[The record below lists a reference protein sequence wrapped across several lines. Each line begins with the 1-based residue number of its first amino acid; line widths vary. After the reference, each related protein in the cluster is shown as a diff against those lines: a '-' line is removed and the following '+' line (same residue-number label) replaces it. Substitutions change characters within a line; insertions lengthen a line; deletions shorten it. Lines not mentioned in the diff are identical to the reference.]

1 MSYGSRVKLE
11 DKVLH
16 FEFNFQQ
23 VQFNKNGKYFLR
35 FTVQNFH
42 REDLLSMVYLEEN
55 NSGQVAAYRPVSTE
69 VITWDGSSQSVTFNL
84 KSLRYL
90 FPKGFCKND
99 NNYDVNLT
107 IEALALE
114 QAGRKFK
121 QPNKVGEA
129 KFAIYPRT
137 DAPRANLLVDRG
149 ENYYK
154 YAGIIT
160 LLRPFTKSS
169 ISMHCGRISYS
180 VAFREDVEATDIAD
194 QNGEIQAKP
203 MPKPRNTS
211 RKKTETPPKQP
222 PSPEVTEDFKDD
234 DVSETLSDRESTI
247 PFSSFSQ
254 DEQDVLKLKDKTC
267 HVQSI
272 QYQPTEY
279 FLDRLKNFIVNYFG
293 ENTLHYLAENDMKNL
308 EIQNKDTNLALEYSC
323 RPNDIFSEEDNNLKS
338 CSSTKS
344 KERSNFSKNKNSLNK
359 SFAKKVYKA
368 SDTSLNSLNRFSTM
382 GEIKSKSSLTITY
395 KSESNLG
402 SNDSKSATSLKSD
415 YKSFLSSKIKQK
427 NNVNSVLRCSETTL
441 ENSQSDL
448 NSTFSGSDK
457 VINTSYSDLIDNS
470 SNKSYDEL
478 STNNSLSEND
488 VINKQ
493 KENELAGS
501 KVYDSINNSIKSSDG
516 ILNEQNAPTE
526 GRKKFSI
533 MKNISQMKDL
543 ENRLIAV
550 SKKPKKVVFRK
561 NVSFTDIESINK
573 IPQNNSSN
581 LRSRSLNFT
590 SSKTGSQVNF
600 DEDEEEAVDLS
611 DDNGNEIPV
620 PDGVFGIKSKHPPKV
635 KNSNGSVSSS
645 NDTKSSKSSKRHWFK
660 RDKSAPANNGVSHE
674 DLKSSETSLVSAKSG
689 RIHWFGKDKSAP
701 ANNVVPHEDVKSSET
716 SLASAKSVK
725 SITKY
730 SEDDHEFVQ
739 SLTHIFMPSSKIED
753 EDLGPNEVLKRRM
766 ASIMTKPINEDGTS
780 IHNTRSSASTFLPPF
795 TNSNGNPSTAP
806 PKVTVFDPKV
816 SSLVFESYN
825 GKRHTVPGESKKSSL
840 VNKRR
845 SLPASYNINAK
856 PPSNKIGEKIN
867 FKTNYDGKRHTV
879 PAVSENPS
887 PDNKRRSLP
896 ASYKINAKYPS
907 KKVAEK
913 INFKTNY
920 DGKRHTVPAVSEN
933 PSPDNKRRSLPAS
946 YKINAKY
953 PSKKVAEKIN
963 FKTNY
968 DGKRHTVPA
977 VSEKPSPDSKR
988 RSLPASYY
996 NNVSYSSD
1004 ESVEQQSL
1012 GEVVSAKLRETLTSN
1027 GIKRNSLDAPEE
1039 KIRLSSL
1046 EPPEG
1051 DIITQE
1057 LLHNSLV
1064 SLIELIDEYTGRRA
1078 STAQVDQNDNNDE
1091 LVRVVRRSRAENEEL
1106 NNKFEN
1112 DANYNAKNDR
1122 KSSTKENSVPKKI
1135 SQVNEELP
1143 TPSYNRESTKTE
1155 YIRNSIKKSKVSK
1168 EEPFEDKYDTKHF
1181 SLSKPKKEKSFLREE
1196 SSEFS
1201 FGEREESQTSVEI
1214 SVDSYS
1220 EQSVVV
1226 KVSSS
1231 TFKQTRKRKSTSK
1244 SDDETLK
1251 NSDKIVEN
1259 TSAESAPVI
1268 KRRKLDKTINSL
1280 QKPPWNSS
1288 TNLQSLSALS
1298 KSSLMLKKP
1307 DRITKNFEKKAQKMN
1322 KDTKYKPNLKIVPE
1336 KDTNLVETK
1345 KDYLKKKPPPVPKS
1359 DIKKD
1364 AVVENQ
1370 QKPNPQNKLPQRF
1383 NTTSDK
1389 NADKAKTKSKEEA
1402 KSEKVKETSSQH
1414 SLKIKVAINNQKP
1427 RKSTERKSLEN
1438 NKRPSRNTVQ
1448 LNDDKPNIVSN
1459 KVDVDVLSKV
1469 QKNSSPETANTSLR
1483 ETSVKAQ
1490 IQSTNSNKSDVN
1502 HVKTNSSEPKQKVT
1516 NFNMPNKKVD
1526 TNKTEF
1532 KANVQVNQKQTEN
1545 LNKNKSE
1552 TKVGVSLATKNTR
1565 KSQNLN
1571 KNNSETK
1578 VGVSLATKNTRKSQ
1592 NLNKNKSETKVGVS
1606 LATKNTRKS
1615 QEIQGQRKLKFDF
1628 KNIEKNSKTKSE
1640 SSVEIKS
1647 TILNRLN
1654 SQNKAKQ
1661 RTENFKFD
1669 VGVFA
1674 DADKQTEKYPEK
1686 TETSPV
1692 PKPTFITQDP
1702 KFNQIST
1709 STSDTEPQFKTH
1721 KTQTNRRGIDVTNF
1735 YHPYQRLALRKENL
1749 DFVGLIDQIRADLR
1763 RSLKFIRQQKNPS
1776 DQIRMFKEL
1785 ISKYIPTE
1793 NEIPTQTSEI
1803 DAIGLLSLEEG
1814 LSTTVNLPTNNPK
1827 SFPDESI
1834 RAMTKILESFQKSNP
1849 KDNKMLS
1856 SLHPVL
1862 TSRGLELMPIEDGTS
1877 NIGPKRPV
1885 PFEGSYDILT
1895 KKYEPVLM
1903 SSPIKF
1909 QKKHHTYRI
1918 DPYEVKFNFLPNR
1931 EEQVLSSYRPNK
1943 RRLKPS
1949 SSSFRKF
1956 FRENHR
1962 RVATVRQNKTS
1973 LKREEAKLRELASIR
1988 LKEQQYESYLNEKNK
2003 AHSYTPATKLPP
2015 IHDDEMKRRDN
2026 LSAVERNPI
2035 LGFLGENTLK
2045 NTSTIRPII
2054 ERACDMTESEE
2065 HMLKHKEL
2073 SKSIRKETRTQ

>member
-1 MSYGSRVKLE
+1 
-11 DKVLH
+11 
-16 FEFNFQQ
+16 
-23 VQFNKNGKYFLR
+23 
-35 FTVQNFH
+35 
-42 REDLLSMVYLEEN
+42 
-55 NSGQVAAYRPVSTE
+55 
-69 VITWDGSSQSVTFNL
+69 
-84 KSLRYL
+84 
-90 FPKGFCKND
+90 
-99 NNYDVNLT
+99 
-107 IEALALE
+107 
-114 QAGRKFK
+114 
-121 QPNKVGEA
+121 
-129 KFAIYPRT
+129 
-137 DAPRANLLVDRG
+137 
-149 ENYYK
+149 
-154 YAGIIT
+154 
-160 LLRPFTKSS
+160 
-169 ISMHCGRISYS
+169 
-180 VAFREDVEATDIAD
+180 
-194 QNGEIQAKP
+194 
-203 MPKPRNTS
+203 
-211 RKKTETPPKQP
+211 
-222 PSPEVTEDFKDD
+222 
-234 DVSETLSDRESTI
+234 
-247 PFSSFSQ
+247 
-254 DEQDVLKLKDKTC
+254 
-267 HVQSI
+267 
-272 QYQPTEY
+272 
-279 FLDRLKNFIVNYFG
+279 
-293 ENTLHYLAENDMKNL
+293 MKNL

-501 KVYDSINNSIKSSDG
+501 KVYDSIDNSIKSSDG

-753 EDLGPNEVLKRRM
+753 EDLGPKEVLKRRM

-907 KKVAEK
+907 KKVAEEM
-913 INFKTNY
+913 
-920 DGKRHTVPAVSEN
+920 D
-933 PSPDNKRRSLPAS
+933 
-946 YKINAKY
+946 
-953 PSKKVAEKIN
+953 

-1502 HVKTNSSEPKQKVT
+1502 HVKTNLSEPKQKVT

-1592 NLNKNKSETKVGVS
+1592 NLNKNNSEIKVGVS

-1776 DQIRMFKEL
+1776 DQIQMFKEL

-1803 DAIGLLSLEEG
+1803 DAIGLLSLEES

-1834 RAMTKILESFQKSNP
+1834 RAMTKILESFQKSNT

-1862 TSRGLELMPIEDGTS
+1862 TSRGLELMPVEDGTS

-1973 LKREEAKLRELASIR
+1973 LS
-1988 LKEQQYESYLNEKNK
+1988 
-2003 AHSYTPATKLPP
+2003 
-2015 IHDDEMKRRDN
+2015 
-2026 LSAVERNPI
+2026 
-2035 LGFLGENTLK
+2035 
-2045 NTSTIRPII
+2045 
-2054 ERACDMTESEE
+2054 
-2065 HMLKHKEL
+2065 
-2073 SKSIRKETRTQ
+2073 

>member
-1 MSYGSRVKLE
+1 
-11 DKVLH
+11 
-16 FEFNFQQ
+16 
-23 VQFNKNGKYFLR
+23 
-35 FTVQNFH
+35 
-42 REDLLSMVYLEEN
+42 
-55 NSGQVAAYRPVSTE
+55 
-69 VITWDGSSQSVTFNL
+69 
-84 KSLRYL
+84 
-90 FPKGFCKND
+90 
-99 NNYDVNLT
+99 
-107 IEALALE
+107 
-114 QAGRKFK
+114 
-121 QPNKVGEA
+121 
-129 KFAIYPRT
+129 
-137 DAPRANLLVDRG
+137 
-149 ENYYK
+149 
-154 YAGIIT
+154 
-160 LLRPFTKSS
+160 
-169 ISMHCGRISYS
+169 
-180 VAFREDVEATDIAD
+180 
-194 QNGEIQAKP
+194 
-203 MPKPRNTS
+203 
-211 RKKTETPPKQP
+211 
-222 PSPEVTEDFKDD
+222 
-234 DVSETLSDRESTI
+234 
-247 PFSSFSQ
+247 
-254 DEQDVLKLKDKTC
+254 
-267 HVQSI
+267 
-272 QYQPTEY
+272 
-279 FLDRLKNFIVNYFG
+279 
-293 ENTLHYLAENDMKNL
+293 
-308 EIQNKDTNLALEYSC
+308 
-323 RPNDIFSEEDNNLKS
+323 
-338 CSSTKS
+338 
-344 KERSNFSKNKNSLNK
+344 
-359 SFAKKVYKA
+359 
-368 SDTSLNSLNRFSTM
+368 
-382 GEIKSKSSLTITY
+382 
-395 KSESNLG
+395 
-402 SNDSKSATSLKSD
+402 
-415 YKSFLSSKIKQK
+415 
-427 NNVNSVLRCSETTL
+427 
-441 ENSQSDL
+441 
-448 NSTFSGSDK
+448 
-457 VINTSYSDLIDNS
+457 
-470 SNKSYDEL
+470 
-478 STNNSLSEND
+478 
-488 VINKQ
+488 
-493 KENELAGS
+493 
-501 KVYDSINNSIKSSDG
+501 
-516 ILNEQNAPTE
+516 
-526 GRKKFSI
+526 
-533 MKNISQMKDL
+533 
-543 ENRLIAV
+543 
-550 SKKPKKVVFRK
+550 
-561 NVSFTDIESINK
+561 
-573 IPQNNSSN
+573 

-645 NDTKSSKSSKRHWFK
+645 KDTTSSKSSKRHWFK
-660 RDKSAPANNGVSHE
+660 KDKSAPANNGVSNE

-689 RIHWFGKDKSAP
+689 RRHWFGKDKSAP
-701 ANNVVPHEDVKSSET
+701 ANNVVSHEDVKSSET
-716 SLASAKSVK
+716 PFASAKSVK
-725 SITKY
+725 SVTKF

-753 EDLGPNEVLKRRM
+753 EDLGPKEVLKRRM

-887 PDNKRRSLP
+887 PDILPDNKRRSLP
-896 ASYKINAKYPS
+896 PSHKINSKSPS
-907 KKVAEK
+907 SKIAEK
-913 INFKTNY
+913 NNFKTNY
-920 DGKRHTVPAVSEN
+920 DGKRHTVPAVSENPSLDNKRRSLPASYNINAKYPSKKVAEKIDFKTNYDGKRHTVPAVFEN

-953 PSKKVAEKIN
+953 PSKEVAEEID

-1012 GEVVSAKLRETLTSN
+1012 GEVVSAKLRETSTSN
-1027 GIKRNSLDAPEE
+1027 GVKRNSLHAPEE

-1078 STAQVDQNDNNDE
+1078 STAQVDQNDNDDE

-1143 TPSYNRESTKTE
+1143 PPSYNRESTKTE
-1155 YIRNSIKKSKVSK
+1155 YIRNSIKKSKVLK

-1288 TNLQSLSALS
+1288 TNLHSLSALS

-1307 DRITKNFEKKAQKMN
+1307 DRITKKFEKKAQKMN
-1322 KDTKYKPNLKIVPE
+1322 KDTKYKPNLKVVPE

-1364 AVVENQ
+1364 EVVENQ

-1389 NADKAKTKSKEEA
+1389 NSDKAKTKNKEEA

-1427 RKSTERKSLEN
+1427 RKSIERKSLEN

-1490 IQSTNSNKSDVN
+1490 IQSTISNKSDVN

-1516 NFNMPNKKVD
+1516 NFDMPNKKVD

-1532 KANVQVNQKQTEN
+1532 KANEQVNQKQTET

-1565 KSQNLN
+1565 NSQNLNKNNSETKLGVSLATKNTRKSQSLN

-1578 VGVSLATKNTRKSQ
+1578 VGVSLTTKNTRKSQ

-1674 DADKQTEKYPEK
+1674 DADKQTEKYSEK

-1862 TSRGLELMPIEDGTS
+1862 TSRGLELMPVEDATS
-1877 NIGPKRPV
+1877 FIGPKRPV

-1931 EEQVLSSYRPNK
+1931 EEQVLSSYKPSK

-1962 RVATVRQNKTS
+1962 RAATVRQNKTS